1 MAGGIASNDAE
12 LAAILAPAVTEGLV
26 IAGEMYVRP
35 MIRTE
40 IAGRVGRGTWG
51 YPANGGGSLSEAWT
65 VMGSAE
71 GELGGME
78 IYYDSGKLTYDSGIG
93 KHITPDKIWLE
104 RNTVPDDPEAIE
116 DMASLIDL
124 GLGGMLLGPDNP
136 TRQATHFWESGVI
149 PEFKGNAEGWIRN
162 GLISAGLPVI

>member
-12 LAAILAPAVTEGLV
+12 LAAILAPAVTAGLI

-40 IAGRVGRGTWG
+40 IAGRVRRGS

-65 VMGSAE
+65 VEGSEE

-78 IYYDSGKLTYDSGIG
+78 IYYDSGKLIYDSGIG
-93 KHITPDKIWLE
+93 KHITPDNAWMDRSTL
-104 RNTVPDDPEAIE
+104 PDDPEAIE

-124 GLGGMLLGPDNP
+124 GLGGMLFGPENP

>member
-1 MAGGIASNDAE
+1 MAGGIACNDAE
-12 LAAILAPAVTEGLV
+12 LAAILAPAVTAGLI

-40 IAGRVGRGTWG
+40 IAGRVGRGS
-51 YPANGGGSLSEAWT
+51 YPANGSGSLSEAWT
-65 VMGSAE
+65 VMGSEE

-78 IYYDSGKLTYDSGIG
+78 IYYDSGKLVYDSGIG
-93 KHITPDKIWLE
+93 KHITPDNAWMDRSTL
-104 RNTVPDDPEAIE
+104 PDDPEAIE

-124 GLGGMLLGPDNP
+124 GLGGMLFGPDNP
-136 TRQATHFWESGVI
+136 TRQATHFWDSGVI